1 MIFWL
6 GTPSDEARAL
16 VDYMKWSEGR
26 PNHGQPFADVYE
38 SDLLE
43 QSLVSQLRLH
53 SFRSSPTVFEANKFP
68 VRSKRK

>member
-43 QSLVSQLRLH
+43 QSLVSQLRFAFI
-53 SFRSSPTVFEANKFP
+53 SFFTNRFRGK
-68 VRSKRK
+68 